1 MYWGDSHSARSRRRF
16 GFWRSRSWAWN
27 WPSTGKKTRNVL
39 VPSVHSTEGASLTL
53 IGPLN
58 FSFCTNSCVD
68 SLWRI
73 QAIKIREAAQSCNEH
88 SLLLV
93 TLIHID
99 NGAFTFIWRRAIIT
113 TLSELNSTSCK
124 QYQGEEKVPAYDAVL
139 FATNDSIHHHRDPE
153 SHSQWG
159 FPFYLTPIDQ
169 HYPVQVNST
178 SGG

>member
-27 WPSTGKKTRNVL
+27 WPSTGKKTRIVL

-58 FSFCTNSCVD
+58 ISFCTNSCVD

-73 QAIKIREAAQSCNEH
+73 QAIKIRVKLHKVVTNTRFAGDPD
-88 SLLLV
+88 SLWQWGF
-93 TLIHID
+93 H
-99 NGAFTFIWRRAIIT
+99 FIWRQAIIT

-124 QYQGEEKVPAYDAVL
+124 EYQGEEKVPAYDAVL

-159 FPFYLTPIDQ
+159 FPFDLMPIDQ